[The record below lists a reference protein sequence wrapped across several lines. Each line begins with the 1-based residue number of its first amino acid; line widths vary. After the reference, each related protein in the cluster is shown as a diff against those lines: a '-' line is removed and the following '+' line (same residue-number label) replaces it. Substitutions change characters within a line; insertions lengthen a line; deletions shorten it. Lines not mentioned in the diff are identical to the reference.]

1 MNHSWKMEV
10 LYLSLPDWGE
20 TNNLADEI
28 IKTHLSHH
36 FRGDRGFTH
45 NRLAPTLN
53 PVDGS
58 WFLVSA
64 VVPANRHH
72 LKFWEV
78 LLQYAESL
86 LCALHGNRTTGGSHM
101 RVTFLLQTDG
111 VSYLLMNVLSHPGWR
126 EVLFKLKAC
135 NIVFVHAVQNVWK
148 LFAVKKIFYES
159 VYMVYNIYINYR

>member
-1 MNHSWKMEV
+1 MEV
-10 LYLSLPDWGE
+10 LYLSVPDWGE

-45 NRLAPTLN
+45 NGLAPTLN

-58 WFLVSA
+58 WFLVGA

-86 LCALHGNRTTGGSHM
+86 LCALHGNRTGGSHM
-101 RVTFLLQTDG
+101 CVTFLLQTDG
-111 VSYLLMNVLSHPGWR
+111 ISHLLMNVLSHPGWR
-126 EVLFKLKAC
+126 GVLFMLKAC
-135 NIVFVHAVQNVWK
+135 NIIFVYAVRNAVWK
-148 LFAVKKIFYES
+148 LFAVKK
-159 VYMVYNIYINYR
+159 NL